1 MIVTFKSPVPATDER
16 NLVSGYTK
24 PRKGTSRGTR
34 RGLASK
40 GVEV

>member
-1 MIVTFKSPVPATDER
+1 MIVTFNSSVPATDER

-24 PRKGTSRGTR
+24 PRKGTR

-40 GVEV
+40 VAEG